1 MDEKE
6 QFLAISDSIIVVSAQ
21 KTSSLSLFTAKA

>member
-6 QFLAISDSIIVVSAQ
+6 HFLAISDSIFGVSAQ
-21 KTSSLSLFTAKA
+21 KTRSLSLFTAKA